1 MSKPVKTI
9 ATLGLTALLAL
20 GPAGADAADTN
31 KPISVAVIDSSDA
44 DFVAYVY
51 GGLLERNGFNVEYL
65 RIDYSAMIPAIET
78 GDLDVTTSIWDT
90 TSWSGIETSVRDEA
104 AVNYGSTGV
113 AVREGW
119 WYPTYMEEVCPGL
132 PNWEALKTE
141 ACMAALA
148 TAETAP
154 KGRYVDAPADWE
166 TDSQMRMQAL
176 GLDYEVV
183 NSGSIVTMIAT
194 VRAAVERNEPIFS
207 WGYVPHWYFDDTPGD
222 FVALPAATSACFED
236 ASVGPNPD
244 ATGDC
249 GFSTGFI
256 WKLANTDFINK
267 SPEASRLLH
276 LLRLSTLDVAKAT
289 GLVEND
295 GESLET
301 VAGAWL
307 DANEAVWKSWS
318 IE

>member
-9 ATLGLTALLAL
+9 ATLGLTALMAL

-90 TSWSGIETSVRDEA
+90 TSWPGIETAVRDEA
-104 AVNYGSTGV
+104 AINYGSTGV

-119 WYPTYMEEVCPGL
+119 WYPAYMEEICPGL
-132 PNWEALKTE
+132 PNWEALKGE

-176 GLDYEVV
+176 GLDYEIV
-183 NSGSIVTMIAT
+183 NSGSIVTMVAT
-194 VRAAVERNEPIFS
+194 VRAAVERKEPIFS
-207 WGYVPHWYFDDTPGD
+207 WGYVPHWYFDDTPGS
-222 FVALPAATSACFED
+222 FVALPAATSVCFDD

-256 WKLANTDFINK
+256 WKLANTDFVTK

-276 LLRLSTLDVAKAT
+276 LLQLSTLDVAKAT

-295 GESLET
+295 GETLEM